1 MIERVCPK
9 CGKHNLE
16 NAWHCTD
23 CGETLSLKTLMDTD
37 SGRLLSAT
45 PVAGHTALSEI
56 SACFERDVLETLRTI
71 NGTGESIIWGS
82 NWFSLSDA
90 PPFFFGYLIVTS
102 RQLVCVQFASDTKK
116 AKASSAIRLLLN
128 PINSLMREL
137 AGVYGESTHPW
148 TAMGAR
154 FPYPSHPLTPA
165 ERYSR
170 VVIAN
175 ELGNLM
181 SASIIPGWY
190 GESLINSLAFR
201 FDGSGESVITFYSPH
216 QAEKTYQA
224 LIARLDKTSLP
235 R

>member
-1 MIERVCPK
+1 MIVRVCPK

-23 CGETLSLKTLMDTD
+23 CGETLSLKTLTDTD
-37 SGRLLSAT
+37 SGRLLSVT
-45 PVAGHTALSEI
+45 PIAGHTTLSEI
-56 SACFERDVLETLRTI
+56 SVYFEQDVLETLRTTV
-71 NGTGESIIWGS
+71 GTGESIIWGC
-82 NWFSLSDA
+82 NWFGLSDA

-102 RQLVCVQFASDTKK
+102 RQLVCVRFASDTKK

-154 FPYPSHPLTPA
+154 FPYPSNPLTPT
-165 ERYSR
+165 EKNSR
-170 VVIAN
+170 QVMVSD
-175 ELGNLM
+175 LGALT
-181 SASIIPGWY
+181 SAGLINSWY
-190 GESLINSLAFR
+190 GESLINSLVFR
-201 FDGSGESVITFYSPH
+201 FDKSGESAITFYSPY

-224 LIARLDKTSLP
+224 LSARLDKTSLP